1 MKTGQKIS
9 HCFKKRKKKMKKTY
23 FELAK
28 QHVADLMGNVVWR
41 EPDASPHPEDITP
54 TVKSMVVAAS
64 PPLCV

>member
-1 MKTGQKIS
+1 
-9 HCFKKRKKKMKKTY
+9 MKKTY